1 MKVTASNHDDH
12 NVRAEIFYLHE
23 CQATLDGA
31 RMGLG
36 VCGRE
41 PLLLPPPLLS
51 REGAAAVDDEG
62 GSLLKVRPLT
72 LVSASRSSRGTV
84 SALEK
89 DDS

>member
-1 MKVTASNHDDH
+1 
-12 NVRAEIFYLHE
+12 
-23 CQATLDGA
+23 
-31 RMGLG
+31 MGLG
-36 VCGRE
+36 VWGRE
-41 PLLLPPPLLS
+41 LPLLPPPLLS
-51 REGAAAVDDEG
+51 REGAAAVDEA

>member
-1 MKVTASNHDDH
+1 
-12 NVRAEIFYLHE
+12 
-23 CQATLDGA
+23 
-31 RMGLG
+31 MGLG
-36 VCGRE
+36 VWGRE
-41 PLLLPPPLLS
+41 LPLLPPPPLLS

-62 GSLLKVRPLT
+62 GSLLKVSPLT